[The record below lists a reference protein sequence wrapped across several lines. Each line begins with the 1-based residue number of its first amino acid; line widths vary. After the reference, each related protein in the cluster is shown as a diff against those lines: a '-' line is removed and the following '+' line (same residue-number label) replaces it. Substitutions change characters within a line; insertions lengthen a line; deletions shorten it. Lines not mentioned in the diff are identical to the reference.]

1 MRFLVDANLS
11 PRLIPL
17 LVEAGHEATHV
28 FDLGL
33 GQASDEI
40 IMARAHAEQRVVVTA
55 DTDFVTM
62 LALTGASLPSVVLV
76 RRATGRRTHQLAALL
91 IANVGPLEAEVEE
104 GCIVVV
110 EADRVR
116 VRSLPIA

>member
-1 MRFLVDANLS
+1 VRFLVDANLS
-11 PRLIPL
+11 PRLISL

-40 IMARAHAEQRVVVTA
+40 MMARAHAEQRVVVTA

-62 LALTGASLPSVVLV
+62 LALTGTSLPSVVLV
-76 RRATGRRTHQLAALL
+76 PGDRPTDAPAGVASHGER
-91 IANVGPLEAEVEE
+91 GPA
-104 GCIVVV
+104 
-110 EADRVR
+110 
-116 VRSLPIA
+116 RS